1 MLLLYSDKDGVRAP
15 RFHCYELH
23 LKFLLLKNNIREFV
37 LLRIVICFTLFRKN
51 RNRQYSYRLF
61 ILR

>member
-23 LKFLLLKNNIREFV
+23 LKKQHS
-37 LLRIVICFTLFRKN
+37 RICIIAHCHLF
-51 RNRQYSYRLF
+51 YSF
-61 ILR
+61 SKKE